1 MRTWYN
7 FKQTDTDPAVLSI
20 FDDIGAF
27 GVSAKSFLNDL
38 ASAQGDSVRVEINSP
53 GGDVFAGLAIYNGL
67 RNSGKKVN
75 VRVLG
80 LAASAASLVA
90 MAGDTIEM
98 PENSFMMV
106 HNPWGF
112 AMGGASDMR
121 DTADMLDK
129 LGTSLASTYAK
140 RTGKSAE
147 EITALLDAETW
158 MSAAEAVD
166 AGFATAVI
174 SEVPVKAAFDLDR
187 LPANVRAAYASAKAS
202 APAPAP
208 APAPEPAPAPAPG
221 DDSAENKPGA
231 PAPTL
236 ADTIESQAAAAD
248 LSAFAAVFAAD
259 ASLNTQDKIA
269 ARIAEAREINAL
281 CKLAGF
287 PEEAAGM
294 IKAKASIPDARAKL
308 LAKLSDSD
316 EIDTAPRLKRE
327 PQNQGAQPAAVG
339 TSSIWAARRKQQ
351 PGA

>member
-147 EITALLDAETW
+147 EIAALLDAETW

-202 APAPAP
+202 APAP
-208 APAPEPAPAPAPG
+208 EPAPAPAPE
-221 DDSAENKPGA
+221 DDPTENKPEA
-231 PAPTL
+231 SAPTL

-248 LSAFAAVFAAD
+248 LKAFAAVFAAD
-259 ASLNTQDKIA
+259 ASLDTQDKIA

-287 PEEAAGM
+287 PEEAVGL

>member
-112 AMGGASDMR
+112 AMGGADDMR
-121 DTADMLDK
+121 DTADMRDE
-129 LGTSLASTYAK
+129 LGVALASTYAK

-147 EITALLDAETW
+147 EIAALLDAETW

-187 LPANVRAAYASAKAS
+187 LPENVRAAYASAKAT

-208 APAPEPAPAPAPG
+208 APAPAEP
-221 DDSAENKPGA
+221 
-231 PAPTL
+231 PTL
-236 ADTIESQAAAAD
+236 ADTIAEQAAAAD

-259 ASLNTQDKIA
+259 ASLDTQDKIA

-287 PEEAAGM
+287 PEEAVGL

-308 LAKLSDSD
+308 LAKLSDSA
-316 EIDTAPRLKRE
+316 EIDTAPRLKRK

>member
-208 APAPEPAPAPAPG
+208 APAPEDDPAG
-221 DDSAENKPGA
+221 NKPGA

-248 LSAFAAVFAAD
+248 LKAFAAVFAAD
-259 ASLNTQDKIA
+259 ASLDTQDKIA

-287 PEEAAGM
+287 PEEAAGL

>member
-112 AMGGASDMR
+112 AMGGADDMR

-129 LGTSLASTYAK
+129 LGVSLASTYAK

-147 EITALLDAETW
+147 EIAALLDAETW

-187 LPANVRAAYASAKAS
+187 LPENVRAAYASAKA

-208 APAPEPAPAPAPG
+208 APSPAPAP
-221 DDSAENKPGA
+221 DDDHAENKPEA
-231 PAPTL
+231 AAPTL
-236 ADTIESQAAAAD
+236 ADAIEAQAAAAD
-248 LSAFAAVFAAD
+248 LSAFVAVFAAD
-259 ASLNTQDKIA
+259 ATLDTQAKIA

-287 PEEAAGM
+287 PEEASGM
-294 IKAKASIPDARAKL
+294 IQSKASIPDARAKL
-308 LAKLSDSD
+308 LAKLSDSE
-316 EIDTAPRLKRE
+316 EIDTAPRVKNE
-327 PQNQGAQPAAVG
+327 PQNKGAQPAAVG

>member
-129 LGTSLASTYAK
+129 LGVSLASTYAK

-208 APAPEPAPAPAPG
+208 APE
-221 DDSAENKPGA
+221 DDPAENKPEASA
-231 PAPTL
+231 PML
-236 ADTIESQAAAAD
+236 ADAIESQAAAAG
-248 LSAFAAVFAAD
+248 LSALAPVFAAD
-259 ASLNTQDKIA
+259 ASLDTQDKIA

-287 PEEAAGM
+287 PEEAAGL
-294 IKAKASIPDARAKL
+294 IKAKANIPDARAKL

>member
-129 LGTSLASTYAK
+129 LGASLASTYAK

-158 MSAAEAVD
+158 MSAAEAVG

-208 APAPEPAPAPAPG
+208 APAPEPGASAPM
-221 DDSAENKPGA
+221 
-231 PAPTL
+231 L
-236 ADTIESQAAAAD
+236 ADAIEAQAAAAG
-248 LSAFAAVFAAD
+248 LSELAPVFAAD
-259 ASLNTQDKIA
+259 ASLDTQDKIA

-287 PEEAAGM
+287 PGEAAGM

>member
-106 HNPWGF
+106 HIPWGF
-112 AMGGASDMR
+112 AMGGADDMR

-129 LGTSLASTYAK
+129 LGVSLASTYAK

-208 APAPEPAPAPAPG
+208 
-221 DDSAENKPGA
+221 
-231 PAPTL
+231 TL

-259 ASLNTQDKIA
+259 ASLDTQDKIA

-287 PEEAAGM
+287 PEEAVGL

>member
-129 LGTSLASTYAK
+129 LGASLASTYAK

-158 MSAAEAVD
+158 MSAAEAVG

-202 APAPAP
+202 APAP
-208 APAPEPAPAPAPG
+208 EPAPAPAPE
-221 DDSAENKPGA
+221 DDPAENKPEASA
-231 PAPTL
+231 PML
-236 ADTIESQAAAAD
+236 ADAIESQAAAAG
-248 LSAFAAVFAAD
+248 LSALAPVFAAD
-259 ASLNTQDKIA
+259 ASLDTQDKIA

-287 PEEAAGM
+287 PDEAVGL

>member
-112 AMGGASDMR
+112 AMGGADDMR

-129 LGTSLASTYAK
+129 LGVSLASTYAK

-147 EITALLDAETW
+147 EIAALLDAETW

-208 APAPEPAPAPAPG
+208 APAPA
-221 DDSAENKPGA
+221 
-231 PAPTL
+231 L

-259 ASLNTQDKIA
+259 ASLDTQDKIA

-287 PEEAAGM
+287 PEEAAGL
-294 IKAKASIPDARAKL
+294 IKAKANIPDARAKL

>member
-112 AMGGASDMR
+112 AMGGADDMR

-129 LGTSLASTYAK
+129 LGVSLASTYAK

-147 EITALLDAETW
+147 EIAALLDAETW

-208 APAPEPAPAPAPG
+208 APAPA
-221 DDSAENKPGA
+221 
-231 PAPTL
+231 L

-259 ASLNTQDKIA
+259 ASLDTQDKIA

-287 PEEAAGM
+287 PEEAVGL

>member
-112 AMGGASDMR
+112 AIGGADDMR

-129 LGTSLASTYAK
+129 LGASLASTYAK

-202 APAPAP
+202 APAP
-208 APAPEPAPAPAPG
+208 EPAPAPAP
-221 DDSAENKPGA
+221 A
-231 PAPTL
+231 PAPEGDPEASAPML
-236 ADTIESQAAAAD
+236 ADAIESQAAAAD

-259 ASLNTQDKIA
+259 ASLDTQDKIA

-287 PEEAAGM
+287 PEEAAGL
-294 IKAKASIPDARAKL
+294 IKAKANIPDARAKL

>member
-208 APAPEPAPAPAPG
+208 TPAPAPE
-221 DDSAENKPGA
+221 DDPPENKPEA
-231 PAPTL
+231 SAPTL
-236 ADTIESQAAAAD
+236 AGAIESQAAAAD

-259 ASLNTQDKIA
+259 ASLDTQDKIA

-287 PEEAAGM
+287 PDEAVGL

>member
-129 LGTSLASTYAK
+129 LGVSLASTYAK

-147 EITALLDAETW
+147 EIAALLDAETW

-208 APAPEPAPAPAPG
+208 APAPA
-221 DDSAENKPGA
+221 
-231 PAPTL
+231 L

-259 ASLNTQDKIA
+259 ASLDTQDKIA

-287 PEEAAGM
+287 PEEAAGL
-294 IKAKASIPDARAKL
+294 IKAKANIPDARAKL

>member
-208 APAPEPAPAPAPG
+208 APAPVP
-221 DDSAENKPGA
+221 A

-248 LSAFAAVFAAD
+248 LKAFAAVFAAD
-259 ASLNTQDKIA
+259 ASLDTQDKIA

-287 PEEAAGM
+287 PEEAAGL
-294 IKAKASIPDARAKL
+294 IKAKANIPDARAKL

>member
-208 APAPEPAPAPAPG
+208 APAPEDAP
-221 DDSAENKPGA
+221 AENKPEA
-231 PAPTL
+231 SAPTL

-248 LSAFAAVFAAD
+248 LKAFAAVFAAD
-259 ASLNTQDKIA
+259 ASLDTQDKIA

-287 PEEAAGM
+287 PEEAAGL
-294 IKAKASIPDARAKL
+294 IKAKANIPDARAKL

>member
-129 LGTSLASTYAK
+129 LGASLASTYAK

-187 LPANVRAAYASAKAS
+187 LPANVRAAYTSAKAS

-208 APAPEPAPAPAPG
+208 APVPAPAPAPAPE
-221 DDSAENKPGA
+221 DD

-259 ASLNTQDKIA
+259 ASLDTQDKIA

-287 PEEAAGM
+287 PEEAAGL
-294 IKAKASIPDARAKL
+294 IKAKANIPDARAKL

>member
-38 ASAQGDSVRVEINSP
+38 ASAQGDSVRAEINRP

-112 AMGGASDMR
+112 AMGGADDMR

-129 LGTSLASTYAK
+129 LGASLASTYAK

-187 LPANVRAAYASAKAS
+187 LPANVRAAYASAKA
-202 APAPAP
+202 ATP
-208 APAPEPAPAPAPG
+208 
-221 DDSAENKPGA
+221 A

-236 ADTIESQAAAAD
+236 AGAIESQAAAAD

-259 ASLNTQDKIA
+259 ASLDTQDKIA

-287 PEEAAGM
+287 PEEAVGL

>member
-112 AMGGASDMR
+112 AVGGASDMR

-129 LGTSLASTYAK
+129 LGVSLASTYAK

-208 APAPEPAPAPAPG
+208 APAPE
-221 DDSAENKPGA
+221 DDPAENKPEA
-231 PAPTL
+231 SAPTL

-248 LSAFAAVFAAD
+248 LKAFAAVFAAD
-259 ASLNTQDKIA
+259 ASLDTQDKIA

-287 PEEAAGM
+287 PEEAAGL

>member
-129 LGTSLASTYAK
+129 LGASLASTYAK

-158 MSAAEAVD
+158 MSAAEAVE
-166 AGFATAVI
+166 AGFATSVI

-187 LPANVRAAYASAKAS
+187 LPENVRAAYASAKAS

-208 APAPEPAPAPAPG
+208 APAPEPGA
-221 DDSAENKPGA
+221 SAL
-231 PAPTL
+231 TL

-248 LSAFAAVFAAD
+248 LSAFAPVFAAD
-259 ASLNTQDKIA
+259 ASLDTQDKIA
-269 ARIAEAREINAL
+269 ARIAQAREINAL

-287 PEEAAGM
+287 PDEAPGL
-294 IKAKASIPDARAKL
+294 IQSKASIPDARAKL
-308 LAKLSDSD
+308 LAKLSDSE
-316 EIDTAPRLKRE
+316 EIDTAPRVKNE
-327 PQNQGAQPAAVG
+327 PQNKGAQPAAVG
-339 TSSIWAARRKQQ
+339 ASSIWAARRQQQ

>member
-112 AMGGASDMR
+112 AIGGASDMR

-129 LGTSLASTYAK
+129 LGASLASTYAK

-147 EITALLDAETW
+147 EIAALLDAETW

-202 APAPAP
+202 APTPAPTPAPAPAP
-208 APAPEPAPAPAPG
+208 APAPEDNP
-221 DDSAENKPGA
+221 AENKPEA
-231 PAPTL
+231 SAVTL

-248 LSAFAAVFAAD
+248 LKAFAAVFAAD
-259 ASLNTQDKIA
+259 ASLDTQDKIA

-287 PEEAAGM
+287 PEEAAGL
-294 IKAKASIPDARAKL
+294 IKAKANIPDARAKL

>member
-129 LGTSLASTYAK
+129 LGVSLASTYAK

-187 LPANVRAAYASAKAS
+187 LPANVRAAYTSAKAS

-208 APAPEPAPAPAPG
+208 APVPAPAPAPAPE
-221 DDSAENKPGA
+221 DD

-259 ASLNTQDKIA
+259 ASLDTQDKIA

-287 PEEAAGM
+287 PEEAAGL
-294 IKAKASIPDARAKL
+294 IKAKANIPDARAKL

>member
-129 LGTSLASTYAK
+129 LGVSLASTYAK

-208 APAPEPAPAPAPG
+208 APAPA
-221 DDSAENKPGA
+221 
-231 PAPTL
+231 L

-259 ASLNTQDKIA
+259 ASLDTQDKIA

-287 PEEAAGM
+287 PEEAAGL
-294 IKAKASIPDARAKL
+294 IKAKANIPDARAKL

>member
-129 LGTSLASTYAK
+129 LGASLASTYAK

-208 APAPEPAPAPAPG
+208 APAPA
-221 DDSAENKPGA
+221 
-231 PAPTL
+231 L

-259 ASLNTQDKIA
+259 ASLDTQDKIA

-287 PEEAAGM
+287 PEEAAGL
-294 IKAKASIPDARAKL
+294 IKAKANIPDARAKL

>member
-208 APAPEPAPAPAPG
+208 APAPE
-221 DDSAENKPGA
+221 DDPAENKPEA

-248 LSAFAAVFAAD
+248 LKAFAAVFAAD
-259 ASLNTQDKIA
+259 ASLDTQDKIA

-287 PEEAAGM
+287 PEEAAGL

>member
-208 APAPEPAPAPAPG
+208 APVPAPAPAPAPE
-221 DDSAENKPGA
+221 DD

-259 ASLNTQDKIA
+259 ASLDTQDKIA

-287 PEEAAGM
+287 PEEAAGL
-294 IKAKASIPDARAKL
+294 IKAKANIPDARAKL

>member
-129 LGTSLASTYAK
+129 LGVSLASTYAK

-202 APAPAP
+202 APAP
-208 APAPEPAPAPAPG
+208 EPAPAPAPG
-221 DDSAENKPGA
+221 DDPAENKPEA
-231 PAPTL
+231 SAPTL

-248 LSAFAAVFAAD
+248 LKAFAAVFAAD
-259 ASLNTQDKIA
+259 ASLDTQDKIA

-287 PEEAAGM
+287 PEEAAGL
-294 IKAKASIPDARAKL
+294 IKAKANIPDARAKL

>member
-129 LGTSLASTYAK
+129 LGVSLASTYAK

-208 APAPEPAPAPAPG
+208 APE
-221 DDSAENKPGA
+221 DDPTENKPAASA
-231 PAPTL
+231 PML
-236 ADTIESQAAAAD
+236 ADAIESQAAAAD

-259 ASLNTQDKIA
+259 ASLDTQDKIA

-287 PEEAAGM
+287 PDEAVGL
-294 IKAKASIPDARAKL
+294 IKSKASIPDARAKL

>member
-112 AMGGASDMR
+112 AMGGADDMR

-129 LGTSLASTYAK
+129 LGVSLASTYAK

-147 EITALLDAETW
+147 EIAALLDAETW

-208 APAPEPAPAPAPG
+208 APVPAPAPAPAPE
-221 DDSAENKPGA
+221 DD

-259 ASLNTQDKIA
+259 ASLDTQDKIA

-287 PEEAAGM
+287 PEEAAGL
-294 IKAKASIPDARAKL
+294 IKAKANIPDARAKL

>member
-208 APAPEPAPAPAPG
+208 APAPVPAPAP
-221 DDSAENKPGA
+221 A

-248 LSAFAAVFAAD
+248 LKAFAAVFAAD
-259 ASLNTQDKIA
+259 ASLDTQDKIA

-287 PEEAAGM
+287 PEEAVGL

>member
-187 LPANVRAAYASAKAS
+187 LPANVRAAYASAKA
-202 APAPAP
+202 AAPAP

-221 DDSAENKPGA
+221 DDPAENKPEA
-231 PAPTL
+231 SAPTL

-248 LSAFAAVFAAD
+248 LKAFAAVFAAD
-259 ASLNTQDKIA
+259 ASLDTQDKIA

-287 PEEAAGM
+287 PEEAAGL

>member
-208 APAPEPAPAPAPG
+208 APAPA
-221 DDSAENKPGA
+221 
-231 PAPTL
+231 L

-259 ASLNTQDKIA
+259 ASLDTQDKIA

-287 PEEAAGM
+287 PEEAAGL
-294 IKAKASIPDARAKL
+294 IKAKANIPDARAKL

>member
-112 AMGGASDMR
+112 AMGGADDMR

-208 APAPEPAPAPAPG
+208 APAPE
-221 DDSAENKPGA
+221 DDPAENKPEA
-231 PAPTL
+231 SAPTL

-248 LSAFAAVFAAD
+248 LKAFAAVFAAD
-259 ASLNTQDKIA
+259 ASLDTQDKIA

-287 PEEAAGM
+287 PEEAVGL

>member
-106 HNPWGF
+106 HNPWSF
-112 AMGGASDMR
+112 ALGGASDMR

-129 LGTSLASTYAK
+129 LGASLASTYAK

-147 EITALLDAETW
+147 EIAALLDAETW

-208 APAPEPAPAPAPG
+208 APAPEPAP
-221 DDSAENKPGA
+221 EPGA
-231 PAPTL
+231 SAPTL

-248 LSAFAAVFAAD
+248 LKAFAAVFAAD
-259 ASLNTQDKIA
+259 ASLDTQDKIA

-287 PEEAAGM
+287 PEEAAGL

>member
-129 LGTSLASTYAK
+129 LGASLASTYAK
-140 RTGKSAE
+140 RTGKSTE

-158 MSAAEAVD
+158 MSAAEAVE
-166 AGFATAVI
+166 AGFATSVI

-187 LPANVRAAYASAKAS
+187 LPENVRAAYASAKAT
-202 APAPAP
+202 AP
-208 APAPEPAPAPAPG
+208 APAPEG
-221 DDSAENKPGA
+221 DPAENKPEA
-231 PAPTL
+231 AAPTL
-236 ADTIESQAAAAD
+236 ADAIESQAAAAD
-248 LSAFAAVFAAD
+248 LSAFAPVFAAD
-259 ASLNTQDKIA
+259 ASLDTQDKIA

-287 PEEAAGM
+287 PGEAADM

-308 LAKLSDSD
+308 LAKLSDSE
-316 EIDTAPRLKRE
+316 EIDTAPRVKRE

>member
-112 AMGGASDMR
+112 AIGGADDMR

-129 LGTSLASTYAK
+129 LGASLASTYAK

-202 APAPAP
+202 APAP
-208 APAPEPAPAPAPG
+208 EPAPAPAT
-221 DDSAENKPGA
+221 A
-231 PAPTL
+231 PAPEGDPEASAPML
-236 ADTIESQAAAAD
+236 ADAIESQAAAAD

-259 ASLNTQDKIA
+259 ASLDTQDKIA

-287 PEEAAGM
+287 PEEAAGL
-294 IKAKASIPDARAKL
+294 IKAKANIPDARAKL

>member
-129 LGTSLASTYAK
+129 LGVSLASTYAK

-187 LPANVRAAYASAKAS
+187 LPANVRAAYASAKAL

-208 APAPEPAPAPAPG
+208 APAPE
-221 DDSAENKPGA
+221 DDPAENKPEASA
-231 PAPTL
+231 PML
-236 ADTIESQAAAAD
+236 ADAIESQAAAAD

-259 ASLNTQDKIA
+259 ASLDTQDKIA

-287 PEEAAGM
+287 PEEAAGL